1 MITLTDFSDPTSFSL
16 TIPPSQTHQSP
27 SNQAESDLLSAVS
40 SENQPELSP
49 VPAQPAIEI
58 RINVPVEP
66 SAPEQMSSAD
76 RASAKAG
83 IFLRKVCVVLAFLGV
98 SIFFA
103 LQQTSL
109 RKCLDQVLVLASSS
123 LLYIAF
129 EDFLIPLSGRY
140 SSEYKKEHIFN
151 VLDKLLALFFLLVV
165 NIQDNPRIGKYL
177 MLLSP
182 LLFVLT
188 TVLYM
193 RKSAQS
199 SRKNPKVLLR
209 FFSTI
214 QVSLITAKSIGYIK
228 LQWIMV
234 FMPFIIYFG
243 SFAVYGLCTSLKSL
257 IKTPSQQRAEGES
270 LKMLIVKNLIK
281 TSWYML
287 YYGLYLLA
295 VVILISLCKR
305 GKHGSFREMRR
316 MLIRFAGYYTGFLL
330 CYTLVFIQLIK
341 KLKIN
346 IYAENSDEE
355 DFGFFLNYS
364 EESQILERKHS
375 LKPQE
380 NSSVSYFTKS
390 SPTYF
395 VKIEEGEEKLF
406 AKETQENKET
416 EESLCYICEINQPNT
431 ILMGC
436 GHGGMCLDCA
446 KASIL
451 KKNNCME
458 CRRPVDSIYKIE
470 KDNLKQVEAN
480 QVFSVIID

>member
-1 MITLTDFSDPTSFSL
+1 MIPLADFFDPTSFSL
-16 TIPPSQTHQSP
+16 TVPHHRPPSNQPESEVLNAVTTEIQPQSP
-27 SNQAESDLLSAVS
+27 SLPAHEAIDITTN
-40 SENQPELSP
+40 
-49 VPAQPAIEI
+49 VPAEAS
-58 RINVPVEP
+58 V
-66 SAPEQMSSAD
+66 PEQMSFSD

-83 IFLRKVCVVLAFLGV
+83 SFLRKVCAVLVFLSI

-103 LQQTSL
+103 LQQSSL

-123 LLYIAF
+123 LLYVAF
-129 EDFLIPLSGRY
+129 EDFLIPLSGHY

-165 NIQDNPRIGKYL
+165 NIQDNPIIGKYL

-182 LLFVLT
+182 LLFILT
-188 TVLYM
+188 TALYM
-193 RKSAQS
+193 RKSAHS
-199 SRKNPKVLLR
+199 THKTSKVLLR

-214 QVSLITAKSIGYIK
+214 QVSLITAKSIGYVK
-228 LQWIMV
+228 LQWMV
-234 FMPFIIYFG
+234 IFMPFIIYFG
-243 SFAVYGLCTSLKSL
+243 SFAIYGLYSSVKSL
-257 IKTPSQQRAEGES
+257 VKTPTQERAEGES
-270 LKMLIVKNLIK
+270 LKTLFVKNLIR
-281 TSWYML
+281 TSWYIL

-295 VVILISLCKR
+295 IVILISLCKH
-305 GKHGSFREMRR
+305 GKHGSQKGMRR

-346 IYAENSDEE
+346 IFADQNEEE
-355 DFGFFLNYS
+355 DFALFMNYY
-364 EESQILERKHS
+364 EESRVLERKHS

-380 NSSVSYFTKS
+380 NSVTSYFTKS

-395 VKIEEGEEKLF
+395 VKIEGDDKYF
-406 AKETQENKET
+406 VSKETQENKET
-416 EESLCYICEINQPNT
+416 PEESLCYICEINQPNT

-458 CRRPVDSIYKIE
+458 CRRPVESIYKIE
-470 KDNLKQVEAN
+470 KDNNKQVEAT
-480 QVFSVIID
+480 QVLTVIVD